1 LRTFSIDFWDFPC
14 YALGKPQKEGDNVT
28 QGERIKEVRKALGLT
43 LEKFGER
50 IGVGKSTIS
59 DLENG
64 RRSLSEHMTKSICR
78 EFHVDY
84 IWLTTGEGD
93 MFLDADDDFMEQID
107 QIMAS
112 ETDARKNLFKFM
124 LTLSEDDVKA
134 MQRLMRKAFEF
145 YKDDD
150 PEKDNTKG

>member
-1 LRTFSIDFWDFPC
+1 
-14 YALGKPQKEGDNVT
+14 VT
-28 QGERIKEVRKALGLT
+28 QGERIREVRKALNLT
-43 LEKFGER
+43 LEKFGGKL
-50 IGVGKSTIS
+50 GVGKTAIS
-59 DLENG
+59 KLEKDENN
-64 RRSLSEHMTKSICR
+64 LTEQMTKAICR

-93 MFLDADDDFMEQID
+93 MFLDADDDFKEQID

-124 LTLSEDDVKA
+124 LTLSEDDVEA

>member
-1 LRTFSIDFWDFPC
+1 M
-14 YALGKPQKEGDNVT
+14 T
-28 QGERIKEVRKALGLT
+28 QGERIREVRKALNLT
-43 LEKFGER
+43 LEKFGGKL
-50 IGVGKSTIS
+50 GVGKTAIS
-59 DLENG
+59 KLEKDENN
-64 RRSLSEHMTKSICR
+64 LTEQMTKAICR

-93 MFLDADDDFMEQID
+93 MFLDADDDFKEQID
-107 QIMAS
+107 QIMSS

-124 LTLSEDDVKA
+124 LTLSEDDVEA

-145 YKDDD
+145 YKETYND

>member
-1 LRTFSIDFWDFPC
+1 M
-14 YALGKPQKEGDNVT
+14 T
-28 QGERIKEVRKALGLT
+28 QGERIREVRKALNLT
-43 LEKFGER
+43 LEKFGGKL
-50 IGVGKSTIS
+50 GVGKTAIS
-59 DLENG
+59 KLEKDENN
-64 RRSLSEHMTKSICR
+64 LTEQMTKAICR

-93 MFLDADDDFMEQID
+93 MFQDADDDFKEQID
-107 QIMAS
+107 QIMAR
-112 ETDARKNLFKFM
+112 ETDARMNLFKFM
-124 LTLSEDDVKA
+124 LTLSEDDVEA

>member
-1 LRTFSIDFWDFPC
+1 M
-14 YALGKPQKEGDNVT
+14 T
-28 QGERIKEVRKALGLT
+28 QGERIREVRKALGLT

-50 IGVGKSTIS
+50 IEIKKNSVSQI
-59 DLENG
+59 ENG
-64 RRSLSEHMTKSICR
+64 VNNLTEQMTKAICR

-93 MFLDADDDFMEQID
+93 MFLDADDDFKEQID
-107 QIMAS
+107 QIMSS

-124 LTLSEDDVKA
+124 LTLSEDDVEA

-145 YKDDD
+145 YKETYND

>member
-1 LRTFSIDFWDFPC
+1 M
-14 YALGKPQKEGDNVT
+14 T
-28 QGERIKEVRKALGLT
+28 QGERIRDVRKALGLT

-50 IGVGKSTIS
+50 IGIKKNSVSQI
-59 DLENG
+59 ENG
-64 RRSLSEHMTKSICR
+64 VNNLTEQMTKAICR

-93 MFLDADDDFMEQID
+93 MFLDADDDFKEQID
-107 QIMAS
+107 QIMSS

-124 LTLSEDDVKA
+124 LTLSEDDVEA

-145 YKDDD
+145 YKETYND

>member
-1 LRTFSIDFWDFPC
+1 M
-14 YALGKPQKEGDNVT
+14 T
-28 QGERIKEVRKALGLT
+28 QGERIREVRKALNLT
-43 LEKFGER
+43 LEKFGSKLGVTKQTVSR
-50 IGVGKSTIS
+50 I
-59 DLENG
+59 ENG
-64 RRSLSEHMTKSICR
+64 INNLTEQMTKAICR

-124 LTLSEDDVKA
+124 LTLSEDDVEA

>member
-1 LRTFSIDFWDFPC
+1 M
-14 YALGKPQKEGDNVT
+14 T
-28 QGERIKEVRKALGLT
+28 QGERIREVRKALNLT
-43 LEKFGER
+43 LEKFGGKL
-50 IGVGKSTIS
+50 GVGKTAIS
-59 DLENG
+59 KLEKDENN
-64 RRSLSEHMTKSICR
+64 LTEQMTKAICR

-93 MFLDADDDFMEQID
+93 MFLDADDDFKEQID

-124 LTLSEDDVKA
+124 LTLSEDDVEA

>member
-1 LRTFSIDFWDFPC
+1 M
-14 YALGKPQKEGDNVT
+14 T
-28 QGERIKEVRKALGLT
+28 QGERIREVRKALGLT

-50 IGVGKSTIS
+50 IGIKKNSVSQI
-59 DLENG
+59 ENG
-64 RRSLSEHMTKSICR
+64 VNNLTEQMTKAICR

-93 MFLDADDDFMEQID
+93 MFLDADDDFKEQID

-112 ETDARKNLFKFM
+112 ETDSRKNLFKFM
-124 LTLSEDDVKA
+124 LTLSEDDVEA